1 MDIGGYIYLDS
12 TGTERKPYDC
22 GLSVVS
28 NQQSGIIVQKSL
40 TIEGFKSRSYVSC
53 VNGFHF
59 VKTNSRP
66 LGIFLSGIVF
76 QKTPLTF
83 QDSDNLTISSC
94 SFKESFTAVSVYAKS
109 NSVIRINID
118 GFSSFENNT
127 SCLDVIWRNPS
138 QVGDRAI
145 FIDMKHIMFTG
156 NGLGKQLAR
165 GLVTIKSEL
174 EQPPRLHVQISCLHV
189 TATKNHGYFVNLNLS
204 EAVTSEMYTDVVLVN
219 NTVTE
224 PSSGGKRYGK
234 QLVNTVNSLFSSL
247 TKKTHATFRNLTCS
261 HSRFLRCIK
270 IQSKESQVEIQNS
283 SFIEL
288 QIPNERGGAIFF
300 NSTLRGSLTL
310 FNNMF
315 YWIIAKGGG
324 ALFAHSENGTLHL
337 QIMDC
342 NFTKCAAETFGCAIL
357 VGDQTNRAGTYN
369 LTASFKEIRVHDCY
383 GYKNRCDSVSLMLRN
398 GKVVI
403 EDSSWRNNNWSVGG
417 TLSVINT
424 GGNTD
429 LIISGCTFFHNAVNA
444 QEITVVAYKRK
455 AGNVTIANSEMLSQ
469 ETGKSLAVN
478 ITSNFRTSLLNVIVR
493 SYFDALRIT
502 GWDPYV
508 LKSSSD
514 TYPFFLSILN
524 CTFQDSVRAINAT
537 SPDPS
542 QVELR
547 IVNTIFITK
556 KTSDDLFG
564 LHFFILPLKII
575 HRPDVIVDLDNVT
588 FASSPCNLLAF
599 LFSGNKSIRI
609 KRSQF
614 TNCFCSNEW
623 EWDGITSNYSVY
635 KFSAGAIS
643 IFSGHDHKLSQG
655 CVDVK
660 DNNDTHPIWE
670 YQAHVEF
677 EDTLFEGNGGM
688 ISGGVQVCNG
698 NTTFKRCR
706 FNNNFAVEQSGH
718 VYLAYGTGKADFIDC
733 IFNSSAENLKL
744 NKTTFRKSAFV
755 KSDSGGPIGLKNTT
769 MSSFYP
775 ESCAAYPLFDI
786 SSGGY
791 VYMDDNSTIQ
801 CPIGTRLL
809 FDNATHFV
817 QDDYNSKFCRINI
830 TVLKYLCLCCIL
842 DSYSMIRG
850 STRGLSLNNTVECL
864 PCPFGASCVKRNI
877 VAKRNYW
884 GHRNSLSVPPSL
896 TFIACPEH
904 YCRQP
909 GPGANGYNSC
919 SGNRRGILCGECT
932 PGYSA
937 TVFSPE
943 CRKDEEC
950 ENYWFWVLTFLLT
963 IVLSL
968 YLLRKPPTLSFL
980 LDKII
985 WFRRKESPQEDSTF
999 HEADHNT
1006 DNAYIKITFYFYQVA
1021 EILMVSSKES
1031 LLQTVPGI
1039 SAVIA
1044 VFNFKLRALNKGLGC
1059 PFPGLTS
1066 VTKQLV
1072 LSGTV
1077 FLTMADVAL
1086 VYFVHCVINIIRR
1099 NQKPSLLHYMAV
1111 TMEVLLLGYE
1121 RLAETCLKLMTC
1133 VSIGSEMRLFIDANV
1148 TCMQWWQYLVLAC
1161 IAVFIVPFIIVLY
1174 FGSSKLYKAS
1184 ITATE
1189 FLAAC
1194 VLPLPFLVYWLLKK
1208 TEKRPGNESLAV
1220 QAVNKDVMEVLHG
1233 PFRPPKSDDKGTLY
1247 WESVLIGRRF
1257 ILLACHS
1264 FITSPMLRMIAMAT
1278 ACSLIALH
1286 HVLKYPFRNAIAN
1299 RVETLSLTALL
1310 IISIIN
1316 LTKATLISFGITV
1329 IGPYGSV
1336 LDVMEWF
1343 EVGVL
1348 GIVPV
1353 LVSVLVISA
1362 ILSQLLRVLLF
1373 LFEQAGRLCHRSGNT
1388 HCSRD
1393 EQTRPLLDVAK

>member
-1 MDIGGYIYLDS
+1 MDIGGYIYLDG

-109 NSVIRINID
+109 NSVIRIKID

-156 NGLGKQLAR
+156 NGLGKQLVR

-324 ALFAHSENGTLHL
+324 ALFTHSEYGTLHL

-342 NFTKCAAETFGCAIL
+342 NFTKCAA
-357 VGDQTNRAGTYN
+357 
-369 LTASFKEIRVHDCY
+369 K
-383 GYKNRCDSVSLMLRN
+383 
-398 GKVVI
+398 I

-424 GGNTD
+424 DGNTD
-429 LIISGCTFFHNAVNA
+429 LIISGCTFFHNTVNA

-524 CTFQDSVRAINAT
+524 CTFQDSVRAIHAT

-547 IVNTIFITK
+547 IVNTIFITR
-556 KTSDDLFG
+556 KTGDLSG
-564 LHFFILPLKII
+564 LRFFILPLKII
-575 HRPDVIVDLDNVT
+575 PRPDVIVDLDNVT

-614 TNCFCSNEW
+614 TNCLCSSEW
-623 EWDGITSNYSVY
+623 KWDGITSSYSVY
-635 KFSAGAIS
+635 TFSAGAIS
-643 IFSGHDHKLSQG
+643 IFSGRDHKLSQG

-677 EDTLFEGNGGM
+677 EDTLFEGNGGI

-706 FNNNFAVEQSGH
+706 FNNNFAAEQSGH
-718 VYLAYGTGKADFIDC
+718 VYLAYGTGQADFIDC
-733 IFNSSAENLKL
+733 IFNSSAKNLKL

-775 ESCAAYPLFDI
+775 QSYAGYPVFDI

-801 CPIGTRLL
+801 CPIGSKLVL
-809 FDNATHFV
+809 DNATHFV

-904 YCRQP
+904 YCLQP
-909 GPGANGYNSC
+909 GPGTNDYNSC

-1021 EILMVSSKES
+1021 ELLMVSSKES

-1099 NQKPSLLHYMAV
+1099 NQKPSLIHYMAV

-1121 RLAETCLKLMTC
+1121 RLAETCFKLMTC

-1174 FGSSKLYKAS
+1174 LGSSKLFKGS
-1184 ITATE
+1184 MKETE

-1233 PFRPPKSDDKGTLY
+1233 PFRPPKGDDKGTLY

-1316 LTKATLISFGITV
+1316 LTKATLISFGITI

-1388 HCSRD
+1388 YCSRD

>member
-1 MDIGGYIYLDS
+1 MDIGGYIYLDG

-59 VKTNSRP
+59 VKTDSRP

-109 NSVIRINID
+109 NSVIRIKID

-156 NGLGKQLAR
+156 NGLGKQLVR

-234 QLVNTVNSLFSSL
+234 ELVNTVNSLFSSL
-247 TKKTHATFRNLTCS
+247 TKKTNATFRNLTCS

-310 FNNMF
+310 FNNIF
-315 YWIIAKGGG
+315 YQIIAKGGG
-324 ALFAHSENGTLHL
+324 ALFAHSEYGTLHL

-342 NFTKCAAETFGCAIL
+342 NFTKCAAKTFGCAIL
-357 VGDQTNRAGTYN
+357 VGDQTNRASTYN
-369 LTASFKEIRVHDCY
+369 LIASFKEIRAHDCY
-383 GYKNRCDSVSLMLRN
+383 GYKNRCYIVSLMLRN

-424 GGNTD
+424 DGNTD

-469 ETGKSLAVN
+469 KTGKSLAVN

-493 SYFDALRIT
+493 SYFDALVIT

-508 LKSSSD
+508 LNSSSD
-514 TYPFFLSILN
+514 AYPFFLSIFN
-524 CTFQDSVRAINAT
+524 CTFQDSVRAIHAT

-547 IVNTIFITK
+547 IVNTIFITR

-588 FASSPCNLLAF
+588 FTSSPCNLLAF

-614 TNCFCSNEW
+614 TNCFCSSEW
-623 EWDGITSNYSVY
+623 KWDGITSNYSVY
-635 KFSAGAIS
+635 TFSAGAIS
-643 IFSGHDHKLSQG
+643 IFSGRDHKLSQG

-706 FNNNFAVEQSGH
+706 FNNNFAAEQSGH
-718 VYLAYGTGKADFIDC
+718 VYLAYGTGQADFIDC
-733 IFNSSAENLKL
+733 IFNSSAKNLKL

-775 ESCAAYPLFDI
+775 ESCAAYPVFDI

-801 CPIGTRLL
+801 CPIGSKLL

-830 TVLKYLCLCCIL
+830 TVLKYLCQCCIL

-864 PCPFGASCVKRNI
+864 PCPFGAICVKRNI

-909 GPGANGYNSC
+909 GPGTNDYNSC

-980 LDKII
+980 LYKII

-999 HEADHNT
+999 HEADHNA

-1021 EILMVSSKES
+1021 ELLMVSSKES

-1044 VFNFKLRALNKGLGC
+1044 VFNFKLHALNKGLGC

-1099 NQKPSLLHYMAV
+1099 KQKPSLLHYMAV

-1161 IAVFIVPFIIVLY
+1161 IAVFIVPFIVVLY
-1174 FGSSKLYKAS
+1174 LGSSKLYKGS
-1184 ITATE
+1184 MKETE

-1208 TEKRPGNESLAV
+1208 TEKRPGNESLVV

-1329 IGPYGSV
+1329 IGPYGSF

-1388 HCSRD
+1388 HCFSD
-1393 EQTRPLLDVAK
+1393 EQTRPLLDVAE

>member
-1 MDIGGYIYLDS
+1 NQGYEDVYVSLRGRDSDDCGTLIQPCKSIAKAVQRVDIGGYIYLNG

-28 NQQSGIIVQKSL
+28 NHQSGIIVQKSL

-59 VKTNSRP
+59 VKTDSRP

-224 PSSGGKRYGK
+224 PSSGGKRYD
-234 QLVNTVNSLFSSL
+234 T
-247 TKKTHATFRNLTCS
+247 
-261 HSRFLRCIK
+261 
-270 IQSKESQVEIQNS
+270 SKESQVEIQNS

-315 YWIIAKGGG
+315 YRIIAKGGG
-324 ALFAHSENGTLHL
+324 ALFAHN
-337 QIMDC
+337 
-342 NFTKCAAETFGCAIL
+342 
-357 VGDQTNRAGTYN
+357 QTNRAGTYN
-369 LTASFKEIRVHDCY
+369 LIASFKEIRAHDCY
-383 GYKNRCDSVSLMLRN
+383 GYKNICDSVSLMLRN

-444 QEITVVAYKRK
+444 QEITVVAHKRK

-469 ETGKSLAVN
+469 DTGKSRAV
-478 ITSNFRTSLLNVIVR
+478 
-493 SYFDALRIT
+493 
-502 GWDPYV
+502 
-508 LKSSSD
+508 
-514 TYPFFLSILN
+514 
-524 CTFQDSVRAINAT
+524 
-537 SPDPS
+537 
-542 QVELR
+542 
-547 IVNTIFITK
+547 IVNTIFITR

-614 TNCFCSNEW
+614 TNCFCSNKW
-623 EWDGITSNYSVY
+623 GWVGITSSYSAY
-635 KFSAGAIS
+635 TFSAGAIS
-643 IFSGHDHKLSQG
+643 IFSGL
-655 CVDVK
+655 
-660 DNNDTHPIWE
+660 
-670 YQAHVEF
+670 
-677 EDTLFEGNGGM
+677 
-688 ISGGVQVCNG
+688 CNG

-706 FNNNFAVEQSGH
+706 FNNNFAAEQSGH

-733 IFNSSAENLKL
+733 IFNSSGENLKL

-775 ESCAAYPLFDI
+775 QSCSAYPVFDI

-801 CPIGTRLL
+801 CPIGSMLVL
-809 FDNATHFV
+809 DNATHFV
-817 QDDYNSKFCRINI
+817 QDDYNK
-830 TVLKYLCLCCIL
+830 
-842 DSYSMIRG
+842 
-850 STRGLSLNNTVECL
+850 CL
-864 PCPFGASCVKRNI
+864 PCPFGAICVKRNI

-884 GHRNSLSVPPSL
+884 GRLNSLSVPPSL

-909 GPGANGYNSC
+909 GPGTNDYNMQLC
-919 SGNRRGILCGECT
+919 SHQ
-932 PGYSA
+932 
-937 TVFSPE
+937 

-980 LDKII
+980 LYKII

-999 HEADHNT
+999 HEADHNA

-1099 NQKPSLLHYMAV
+1099 NQKPSLIHYMAV

-1121 RLAETCLKLMTC
+1121 RLAETCFKLMTC

-1161 IAVFIVPFIIVLY
+1161 IAVFIVPFIVVLY
-1174 FGSSKLYKAS
+1174 LGSSKLYKGS
-1184 ITATE
+1184 MKETE

-1286 HVLKYPFRNAIAN
+1286 HVLKYPFRNVIAN

-1329 IGPYGSV
+1329 IGPYGSF

-1388 HCSRD
+1388 
-1393 EQTRPLLDVAK
+1393 